1 MMVQVDLCVHEY
13 IRDNKSIASKIKF
26 RPKLCNNVSINH
38 VYNIPKRENGNKN
51 FHLSCYAKEC
61 TVY

>member
-38 VYNIPKRENGNKN
+38 VYNIPKKRKWE
-51 FHLSCYAKEC
+51 
-61 TVY
+61 